1 MSRFFVGGGGVDE
14 GRSTVLQVTT
24 NGLKKKSVT
33 FLVNDIEFVRKLMMY
48 NGIKRLRYLK
58 ESPLEWLQLA
68 AKRL

>member
-1 MSRFFVGGGGVDE
+1 M
-14 GRSTVLQVTT
+14 LQVTT

-48 NGIKRLRYLK
+48 NVIKRLRYLK